1 MQTTSLSW
9 LYSAAVMC
17 LALGLSVAPAVP
29 AAAAESANRA
39 STSKSGTGSKV
50 AKAVKAPKATQAG
63 KPVRKA
69 SAGKSSA
76 ASKGHGLRR
85 ARAAPAT
92 PSFGELS
99 GLRATDDDLSLK
111 SSVAL
116 VMDQDTDEV
125 LFSKNSQAVLP
136 IASITKLMTALVV
149 TEASLP
155 LDEVLVVSQDDVAAT
170 AGSRSRLQLGT
181 HLTRGEMLHLSLMAS
196 ENRAAHVLGRT
207 YPGGLDKFVGA
218 MNVKAR
224 LLGMQDTRYVEPTGL
239 SSSNQSSAV
248 DLSRLVKAAFMHPI
262 IRDLSTSLEA
272 AMPVGRKTVQFRNTN
287 GLVRNPEWEIGLQ
300 KTGFISA
307 AGRCVVMQ
315 TQMAGRNLIMVLL
328 DSTGKYTRIGDA
340 ERIRKWL
347 ASPVSLLTDVP
358 TAAPAKPAGGV
369 QPL

>member
-1 MQTTSLSW
+1 MPRV
-9 LYSAAVMC
+9 AMVC
-17 LALGLSVAPAVP
+17 LALGLAGLP
-29 AAAAESANRA
+29 AASLFAAEQA
-39 STSKSGTGSKV
+39 SGVKTSKVSTASKS
-50 AKAVKAPKATQAG
+50 AKSSKAVKATKST
-63 KPVRKA
+63 RKA
-69 SAGKSSA
+69 SASKSA
-76 ASKGHGLRR
+76 VGQNKKAGRVV
-85 ARAAPAT
+85 RAAPAR
-92 PSFGELS
+92 PSFGQLS
-99 GLRATDDDLSLK
+99 GLRATEDDLSLK

-125 LFSKNSQAVLP
+125 LFSKNPQAILP

-207 YPGGLDKFVGA
+207 YPGGIDQFVGA

-224 LLGMQDTRYVEPTGL
+224 QLGMQDTRYVEPTGL
-239 SSSNQSSAV
+239 SSNNQSSAV
-248 DLSRLVKAAFMHPI
+248 DLSRLVKAAFLHPI
-262 IRDLSTSLEA
+262 IRDLSTSLGA

-300 KTGFISA
+300 KTGYISA

-347 ASPVSLLTDVP
+347 A
-358 TAAPAKPAGGV
+358 APAALLSGQPAAV
-369 QPL
+369 SAQPALAPQPL

>member
-1 MQTTSLSW
+1 MLKARWSWTSSV
-9 LYSAAVMC
+9 AVVC
-17 LALGLSVAPAVP
+17 LALGLAGLPVSGAL
-29 AAAAESANRA
+29 AAEPASRA
-39 STSKSGTGSKV
+39 SKSSQA
-50 AKAVKAPKATQAG
+50 AKATAGTKAPKSGSKAT
-63 KPVRKA
+63 KSTRKA
-69 SAGKSSA
+69 SAGKA
-76 ASKGHGLRR
+76 AAAPKKQGLRSV
-85 ARAAPAT
+85 RAAPAR
-92 PSFGELS
+92 PSFGQLS
-99 GLRATDDDLSLK
+99 GLRATEDDLSLR

-155 LDEVLVVSQDDVAAT
+155 LDEVLVVSKDDVAAT

-207 YPGGLDKFVGA
+207 YPGGLDQFVGA
-218 MNVKAR
+218 MNAKAR
-224 LLGMQDTRYVEPTGL
+224 QLGMQDTRYVEPTGL

-248 DLSRLVKAAFMHPI
+248 DLSRLVKAAFMHPV

-287 GLVRNPEWEIGLQ
+287 GLVRNPEWDIGLQ
-300 KTGFISA
+300 KTGYISA

-347 ASPVSLLTDVP
+347 VEPVSLLTGSP
-358 TAAPAKPAGGV
+358 ALRLAKPAAAV